1 MFLTM
6 IFVYFTQLKQKSE
19 NQKNKSGIFSSP
31 KNIPP
36 LLFLFYFFLIATFYT
51 DFIKLI

>member
-31 KNIPP
+31 KNIP
-36 LLFLFYFFLIATFYT
+36 LYYFFLIATFYT